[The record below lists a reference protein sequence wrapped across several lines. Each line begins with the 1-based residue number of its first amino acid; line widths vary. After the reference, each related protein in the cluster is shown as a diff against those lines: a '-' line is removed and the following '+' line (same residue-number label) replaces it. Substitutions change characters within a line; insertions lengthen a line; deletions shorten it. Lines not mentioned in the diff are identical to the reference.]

1 MSGSVGLGMSSSEA
15 AHALAAQK
23 TESHI
28 EQQKMRNHVCF
39 NEGEWGLNSL
49 SCRWRKPVAD

>member
-23 TESHI
+23 AESHI
-28 EQQKMRNHVCF
+28 EQQKMRNHVYVK
-39 NEGEWGLNSL
+39 EGE
-49 SCRWRKPVAD
+49 